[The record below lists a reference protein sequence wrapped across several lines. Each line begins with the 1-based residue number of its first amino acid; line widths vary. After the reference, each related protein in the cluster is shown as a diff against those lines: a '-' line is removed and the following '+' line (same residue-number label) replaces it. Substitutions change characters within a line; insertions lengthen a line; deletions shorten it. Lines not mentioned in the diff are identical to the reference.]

1 MNHLLDTIISNGFD
15 LFQMLIL
22 VRVFMSWVP
31 HDPYGQL
38 PRLLYQVT
46 EPVLRAIR
54 EILPVQSTGFD
65 FSPIVAFFALG
76 FVKKLLLLGV

>member
-1 MNHLLDTIISNGFD
+1 MNQLLYNIINNGFN

-22 VRVFMSWVP
+22 VRVTMSWIP

-38 PRLLYQVT
+38 PRMLYQVT
-46 EPVLRAIR
+46 EPVLRPMR
-54 EILPVQSTGFD
+54 DILPVQSTGFD

>member
-1 MNHLLDTIISNGFD
+1 MNHLLNTIISNGFD

-31 HDPYGQL
+31 HDPYSQL

-46 EPVLRAIR
+46 DPVLRPIR
-54 EILPVQSTGFD
+54 EILPAQNTGFD
-65 FSPIVAFFALG
+65 LSPIVAFFALG